1 MNHYVSIVVRELYIE
16 RGREG
21 ERYREIESGEEV
33 REMERDTEKEI
44 DKTI

>member
-33 REMERDTEKEI
+33 REMQRRKQANHM
-44 DKTI
+44 K